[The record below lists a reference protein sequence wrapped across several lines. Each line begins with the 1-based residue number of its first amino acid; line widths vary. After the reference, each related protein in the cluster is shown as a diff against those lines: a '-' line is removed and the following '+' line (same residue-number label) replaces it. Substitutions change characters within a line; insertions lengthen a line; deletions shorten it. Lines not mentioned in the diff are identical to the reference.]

1 MDYLKITRSL
11 IYKDRNDLKD
21 FGVQTPD
28 TMNYLLFMY
37 LKQQALMG
45 VPGARDVAL
54 RCYNNAYY
62 ICTIILLEA
71 NDFPELR
78 ISDYVDT
85 ILDTE
90 KDNKYTDE
98 VCLASMAM
106 ACLLLARYDDRYGR
120 NSDIWNAI
128 YHRCTHYQWY
138 HSSATEIF
146 LNMMSLEYSFSF
158 PLSNTEFEPRNIIE
172 AIEEASP
179 LDLALGHKYICNSLS
194 NVTDRRK
201 AIYGADLA
209 ISRLNDDLREIYE
222 DWEYNP
228 DTDSFEYEDELMRDL
243 DSEQRVRDGIEIR
256 KSAVEYIIEHFPTKE
271 NTKNENK
278 KESVN
283 DIIQNNIN
291 GHQSDDETLRQ
302 QLTDALK
309 TIKEQTQTINEQQA
323 ELERL
328 NTLNEVLNNQIE
340 RFEVDTPEMDI
351 DEDTALSI
359 KESIIFFSSIMGC
372 NLSKEDISQTNLA
385 RLISKFTQRPKE
397 SIRPK
402 IVDINTER
410 ENNAKNHTAFS
421 DGVHQA
427 AVNVCALIENAMEG
441 LNKNPLP
448 HSCKQAVENIR
459 NIYKSP
465 GRNIELHE
473 IAEAKK
479 SLKKI

>member
-1 MDYLKITRSL
+1 MDYLKIPYSL

-21 FGVQTPD
+21 FDVQTPD

-45 VPGARDVAL
+45 VPGAREVAL
-54 RCYNNAYY
+54 RCFNNAYY
-62 ICTIILLEA
+62 ICTLILLEA

-85 ILDTE
+85 ILEIE

-106 ACLLLARYDDRYGR
+106 ACLLLAKYDEKRYGTD
-120 NSDIWNAI
+120 SDIWKAI

-146 LNMMSLEYSFSF
+146 LSMMSRDYNITSS
-158 PLSNTEFEPRNIIE
+158 LSHTEFAPRDIIE

-179 LDLALGHKYICNSLS
+179 LNLAIGYKYICNSLS

-228 DTDSFEYEDELMRDL
+228 DTDSFEYEDELIRDL

-271 NTKNENK
+271 NTNNENK
-278 KESVN
+278 RESQIADLKAEHDDLKEQQERNKIFEEQTKTIQEQKEEIARLKEELNATQLDEQNKIELNRLLAENEELALAVQSYKDQGKGLTAPEAAILITAICLEMNQIPANGREGLAPIIEFCWGKSSSTSSEALRRKITKESV
-283 DIIQNNIN
+283 
-291 GHQSDDETLRQ
+291 EKLARKFE
-302 QLTDALK
+302 QLTPKLAR
-309 TIKEQTQTINEQQA
+309 IIR
-323 ELERL
+323 ELPQKLEERNNERL
-328 NTLNEVLNNQIE
+328 MHIN
-340 RFEVDTPEMDI
+340 
-351 DEDTALSI
+351 
-359 KESIIFFSSIMGC
+359 
-372 NLSKEDISQTNLA
+372 
-385 RLISKFTQRPKE
+385 PK
-397 SIRPK
+397 
-402 IVDINTER
+402 
-410 ENNAKNHTAFS
+410 
-421 DGVHQA
+421 
-427 AVNVCALIENAMEG
+427 VN
-441 LNKNPLP
+441 K
-448 HSCKQAVENIR
+448 
-459 NIYKSP
+459 
-465 GRNIELHE
+465 
-473 IAEAKK
+473 
-479 SLKKI
+479 